1 MDKKKLIL
9 GTRGSNLA
17 LIYANRTKDLLS
29 NFLNF
34 DIIIKK
40 ISTKG
45 DEIQNKRLSEIGGKG
60 LFSKSIELE
69 LIEKKIDLAVHAL
82 KDMPSIE
89 TNGLI
94 TDCYL
99 KRNFSNEILISRN
112 NTKFENLK
120 KNSIIGTSSLRRE
133 YQLKKKRSDLN
144 YRSIRG
150 NVDTRIKKLKD
161 GFYDAIILAKAGICS
176 LNLEKE
182 ITQEFSNEEMMP
194 SVGQGIVAIQCREED
209 KEIFP
214 ILSKINDDETKIS
227 AIAERQVLKSLEGDC
242 DTAIGVM
249 STINHD
255 KITLAA
261 ELFSLDGKKRY
272 FTKSSKE
279 KKFAKQLGEEIGIIL
294 KKESNYS
301 YRK

>member
-69 LIEKKIDLAVHAL
+69 LLEKKIDLAVHAL

-272 FTKSSKE
+272 FKKSSKE